1 MYYVSPKTERV
12 DSDNDNLLLLTFSII
27 LILLS
32 KDTPGFFGG
41 RTFDFNQN
49 IQRNTYVQYVLYFN
63 KIDALQHFEFLKTG
77 FVEW

>member
-49 IQRNTYVQYVLYFN
+49 IQKNDVIAVHLKFV
-63 KIDALQHFEFLKTG
+63 KTG
-77 FVEW
+77 FVDS